1 VVGGAVV
8 SIVGILMGASV
19 LRSMM
24 ISASLPRAGSAAVMS
39 ALTALAMVSKPT
51 SLSTS
56 LADTAVLAGITPVR
70 VNSVVVTLSKRR
82 REVTVLFV

>member
-1 VVGGAVV
+1 
-8 SIVGILMGASV
+8 
-19 LRSMM
+19 
-24 ISASLPRAGSAAVMS
+24 
-39 ALTALAMVSKPT
+39 
-51 SLSTS
+51 LSTS